1 MGTQNGKLLEVDLSS
16 GKIDSRT
23 VEEGILRDYVG
34 GSGLAAKLFL
44 DDGVPPG
51 CDPLGPENNLYILTG
66 PLSGSGLPATPR
78 FSVAAKS
85 PLTGIWGEANC
96 GGNFGPALKF
106 AGWDGIV
113 IRGQSEKPVML
124 VIEDDKAEL
133 RDASDLWGK
142 DTYETA
148 DTIAAKF
155 EGKPRVRSIAIGPA
169 GENLVKYAVVADGKH
184 DFAGRTGLGAV
195 MGSKKL
201 KAIAV
206 RGSTKLTPADA
217 DAFAEVKK
225 TVSDKIKEGIFT
237 MALGMMGTNAGMVM
251 GMSMGDVPTKNWSL
265 GGDEDLANELSSI
278 VMNDKYLT
286 KGSACYG
293 CPIGCKRN
301 VKVDEGPYK
310 MGPGA
315 GPEYETMGS
324 FGTMCMISDQ
334 AAVNK
339 INDLC
344 NRFGLDTISCGC
356 TVAFAIDCYEAGIL
370 TDDDTG
376 GLKLNWGNA
385 DAVIELI
392 GKISAREGL
401 GDTLAEGS
409 RAAAKKIGKGAP
421 DLTAEVKGLEAP
433 MHDPRAFHGL
443 GLAYAMSIRGACHLS
458 HADLFAEQGGVVMPE
473 AGIEGPYLG
482 QSSDGKA
489 NLVFVTE
496 NLGALLQATG
506 MCLFGSA
513 PLDLE
518 DFTNM
523 LNTSAGRDYTNEEL
537 LKIGERL
544 WLLKRSINNMMGVT
558 IEDDRLPKK
567 ILTATKEG
575 GAAGSVPDIE
585 MMMKEYYDIRG
596 LDMSGVPKKE
606 RLAEVGLAD
615 IAEKL

>member
-1 MGTQNGKLLEVDLSS
+1 MGTQSGKLLEVDLSS
-16 GKIDSRT
+16 GVISTRTIDEKI
-23 VEEGILRDYVG
+23 LHDYVG
-34 GSGLAAKLFL
+34 GSGLAAKLFI
-44 DDGVPPG
+44 DDGVPVD
-51 CDPLGPENNLYILTG
+51 CDPLGPDNNLYILTG

-78 FSVAAKS
+78 FTVAAKS
-85 PLTGIWGEANC
+85 PLTGIWGEANS

-106 AGWDGIV
+106 AGYDGIV
-113 IRGQSEKPVML
+113 VKGQSDKPVML
-124 VIEDDKAEL
+124 SIEDDKAEL
-133 RDASDLWGK
+133 LDASDLWGK

-148 DTIAAKF
+148 DAIAEKF
-155 EGKPRVRSIAIGPA
+155 EGKPRVRNLSIGPA
-169 GENLVKYAVVADGKH
+169 GENLVKYAAIADAKH
-184 DFAGRTGLGAV
+184 DYAGRTGLGAV

-225 TVSDKIKEGIFT
+225 TVSDKIKEGMFT

-251 GMSMGDVPTKNWSL
+251 GMTMGDVPTKNWSL
-265 GGDEDLANELSSI
+265 GGDDDLANELSSI
-278 VMNDKYLT
+278 VMNEKYLT

-310 MGPGA
+310 MEAGP

-339 INDLC
+339 ANELC
-344 NRFGLDTISCGC
+344 NRAGLDTISCGC
-356 TVAFAIDCYEAGIL
+356 TIAFAIDCYEAGIL
-370 TDDDTG
+370 TDADTD
-376 GLKLNWGNA
+376 GLKLNWGAA

-392 GKISAREGL
+392 KKIAARDGI

-409 RAAAKKIGKGAP
+409 RAAAKKIGKGAA
-421 DLTAEVKGLEAP
+421 DLTVEVKGLEAP

-473 AGIEGPYLG
+473 AGIEGPCIG

-496 NLGALLQATG
+496 NLGALLQSTG

-513 PLDLE
+513 PLDLA
-518 DFTNM
+518 DFTGM
-523 LNTSAGRDYTNEEL
+523 LNSSAGRDYTDQEL

-544 WLLKRSINNMMGVT
+544 WLLKRAINNMMGVT
-558 IEDDRLPKK
+558 VDDDRLPKK
-567 ILTATKEG
+567 ILTPTEEG
-575 GAAGSVPDIE
+575 GQAGSVPDIE

-596 LDMSGVPKKE
+596 LDMKGVVKKE
-606 RLAEVGLAD
+606 KLEAAGLAD
-615 IAEKL
+615 VAAKL